1 MFQQG
6 VVAAILHF
14 GLPQGWFQ
22 KHQGN
27 ASCDFEAVFI
37 SAQTFGTGLF
47 PLFSHRTWFDVF
59 GEHGIFLQNTLCASV
74 SRLSLLR

>member
-6 VVAAILHF
+6 VVAAILYF

-27 ASCDFEAVFI
+27 ASCDFDAVFI
-37 SAQTFGTGLF
+37 SAQTLEQDFYPCFRTGLGSMF
-47 PLFSHRTWFDVF
+47 LENMEFFSRIPRV
-59 GEHGIFLQNTLCASV
+59 LP
-74 SRLSLLR
+74 